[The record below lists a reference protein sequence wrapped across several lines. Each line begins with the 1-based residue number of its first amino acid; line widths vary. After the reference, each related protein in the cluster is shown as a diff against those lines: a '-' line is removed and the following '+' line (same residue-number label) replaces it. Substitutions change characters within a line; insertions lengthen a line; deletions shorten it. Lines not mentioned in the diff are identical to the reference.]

1 MARVIN
7 ASPSR
12 GAPPG
17 PDPGPF
23 LQRSSSSLPPT
34 WVVPYF
40 LRHPD
45 MSSGNSSSLTGATGN
60 ANSHQPASYHA
71 HTSTAGMLSILTPGA
86 QRRLWDFPNEIWIQ
100 IFEAVGNSADLL
112 SVYRSCRLF
121 RQLALEPMFEDLRFT
136 RTHRALAVAR
146 VLDENPNLRRRV
158 RTLEFR
164 LTRSFDLENPGSSFV
179 SMTEPYV
186 ARASDFDALLGRA
199 IDLPN
204 LSTVHLIRATVT
216 PAVYNVLSALPRLE
230 TLKVIQCALAPLR
243 VPAGAPSET
252 HVLSSIRVKR
262 LVYRRNRLTPSAHEG
277 LGELLHPVLL
287 TRLASLE
294 ELKAD
299 WDDSLSVPP
308 WAPIQPQLRDVTL
321 YVLDARAGTE
331 LRNLPLFLAA
341 RPNIATLRVEASDP
355 AIRMTAATI
364 PGLRK
369 FIGAPGIARAVLPD
383 SGTRTVDTTAYAAHV
398 PNTIALLESC
408 PRALADLRIALR
420 MWDEEILYAVAQ
432 LLPDLERLEVWY
444 HGGCPKDTFVMSLG
458 TQLIPRMPRLKVL
471 KVFPLPGAGGAADAT
486 DAARAD
492 DMHNESR
499 WKPVQRGVFTRA
511 QVRGFLSAWT
521 RYCPALAEVKLAP
534 SSYWVRD
541 ATGVDWEC
549 IGE

>member
-1 MARVIN
+1 
-7 ASPSR
+7 
-12 GAPPG
+12 
-17 PDPGPF
+17 
-23 LQRSSSSLPPT
+23 
-34 WVVPYF
+34 
-40 LRHPD
+40 
-45 MSSGNSSSLTGATGN
+45 MSSGNSSSSTGATGN

-158 RTLEFR
+158 
-164 LTRSFDLENPGSSFV
+164 P
-179 SMTEPYV
+179 
-186 ARASDFDALLGRA
+186 
-199 IDLPN
+199 
-204 LSTVHLIRATVT
+204 
-216 PAVYNVLSALPRLE
+216 
-230 TLKVIQCALAPLR
+230 
-243 VPAGAPSET
+243 
-252 HVLSSIRVKR
+252 
-262 LVYRRNRLTPSAHEG
+262 
-277 LGELLHPVLL
+277 
-287 TRLASLE
+287 SLE

-383 SGTRTVDTTAYAAHV
+383 SGTRIVDTTAYAAHV

-492 DMHNESR
+492 DMHNENR

-511 QVRGFLSAWT
+511 QVRGFLIWAMQSRCT
-521 RYCPALAEVKLAP
+521 VLIVVIRKGHEL
-534 SSYWVRD
+534 
-541 ATGVDWEC
+541 
-549 IGE
+549 